1 MLPHNIG
8 FIFGLGTEQSHSRC
22 IVLSRFDL
30 PNWSS
35 TLHVPGNNR
44 NRGQFEAKYRTRELG
59 TVSSVRKE
67 TMASSL
73 TSLGIP
79 GPAPCP
85 VDLTQLNG
93 LDLSARYHSDRC
105 GGDFFDALSVGSR
118 LVFLLSDIA
127 GSRSEAHAIAA
138 QAQVAFRQTARD
150 LFSADGTNESEAI
163 AALAHEVNRSLIE
176 AAKGVRFAP
185 TFLGCFNLTL
195 GILTYCNAG
204 RVLAVFR
211 DAESAHV
218 LERGGVPLGLFTHVT
233 YEPAVLAFERGDKL
247 LLVTKGVTE
256 SRQGATEFGVERV
269 ERLLEHSNGG
279 SAAEICDTVLRE
291 AHDFGNHPWARAY
304 DLLHA
309 RKRRD
314 EDLTAVAMV
323 RA

>member
-1 MLPHNIG
+1 
-8 FIFGLGTEQSHSRC
+8 
-22 IVLSRFDL
+22 
-30 PNWSS
+30 
-35 TLHVPGNNR
+35 LHVPGNNQK
-44 NRGQFEAKYRTRELG
+44 RGLFKANYRTRELG
-59 TVSSVRKE
+59 TVSRVRKE
-67 TMASSL
+67 TMASPL

-79 GPAPCP
+79 GPEPCP

-105 GGDFFDALSVGSR
+105 GGDFFDALAIGTR
-118 LVFLLSDIA
+118 LVFLLTDIA

-138 QAQVAFRQTARD
+138 QAQVAFRHTARE
-150 LFSADGTNESEAI
+150 LFSADDANESEAI
-163 AALAHEVNRSLIE
+163 AALAHDVNRSLIE

-211 DAESAHV
+211 DAENAHV

-256 SRQGATEFGVERV
+256 SRQGAAEFGVQRV
-269 ERLLEHSNGG
+269 ERLLEQSNGE

-291 AHDFGNHPWARAY
+291 AYDFGNHPWARAY

-309 RKRRD
+309 RKRSH
-314 EDLTAVAMV
+314 EDLTAVALV

>member
-1 MLPHNIG
+1 M
-8 FIFGLGTEQSHSRC
+8 
-22 IVLSRFDL
+22 
-30 PNWSS
+30 
-35 TLHVPGNNR
+35 
-44 NRGQFEAKYRTRELG
+44 
-59 TVSSVRKE
+59 
-67 TMASSL
+67 
-73 TSLGIP
+73 
-79 GPAPCP
+79 
-85 VDLTQLNG
+85 
-93 LDLSARYHSDRC
+93 
-105 GGDFFDALSVGSR
+105 
-118 LVFLLSDIA
+118 FLLTDIA

-138 QAQVAFRQTARD
+138 EAQVAFRQTAGE
-150 LFSADGTNESEAI
+150 LFSAPGANESEAI
-163 AALAHEVNRSLIE
+163 AALAHDVNRALIE

-247 LLVTKGVTE
+247 LLVTKGVIE
-256 SRQGATEFGVERV
+256 SRQGATEFGVTRV
-269 ERLLEHSNGG
+269 ERLLEQSNGG

-291 AHDFGNHPWARAY
+291 AYDFGNHPWARVY

-309 RKRRD
+309 RKRSH
-314 EDLTAVAMV
+314 EDLTAVALV